1 MITVYLIRHSKTEK
15 TNNVL
20 NNDSLQLQNEKQ
32 LLSIDGELLAE
43 EKMNNSNLKNIDVLY
58 SSNYLRA
65 LGTAKYIA
73 RNNNLIINIHEGFGE
88 RKFGI
93 SSWNEIPEDFYDRQ
107 ASEENYKIGNGESQ
121 VDVRERMYKS
131 LMEVLEDDKKIAIV
145 THSTAM
151 LFLLM
156 KWCNITKENISYN
169 DKIIATTKVDN
180 CDIFELTFHDKFLRY
195 LNMYILLKYH
205 LTY

>member
-1 MITVYLIRHSKTEK
+1 MTTVYLVRHSKTEK
-15 TNNVL
+15 TNSVL
-20 NNDSLQLQNEKQ
+20 NSDSLQLQNEKQ

-43 EKMNNSNLKNIDVLY
+43 EKMNNNNLKNIDVLY

-73 RNNNLIINIHEGFGE
+73 KNNNLIINIHEGFGE

-93 SSWNEIPEDFYDRQ
+93 LNWNEIPEDFYDRQ
-107 ASEENYKIGNGESQ
+107 ESDENYKIGNGESQ
-121 VDVRERMYKS
+121 SEVRDRMYKS
-131 LMEVLEDDKKIAIV
+131 LIEVLEEDKKIAIV

-156 KWCNITKENISYN
+156 KWCDITKEHISYN
-169 DKIIATTKVDN
+169 GKIIADTKVKN
-180 CDIFELTFHDKFLRY
+180 CDIFELTFNNKDLVDIKKVS
-195 LNMYILLKYH
+195 NV
-205 LTY
+205 

>member
-1 MITVYLIRHSKTEK
+1 MTTVYLVRHSRTEK
-15 TNNVL
+15 TNSVL
-20 NNDSLQLQNEKQ
+20 NSDSLQLQNEKQ

-43 EKMNNSNLKNIDVLY
+43 EKMNNINLKNIDVLY

-73 RNNNLIINIHEGFGE
+73 KNNNLIINIHEGFGE

-93 SSWNEIPEDFYDRQ
+93 SNWNEIPEDFYDRQ
-107 ASEENYKIGNGESQ
+107 ASDETYKIGNGESQ

-180 CDIFELTFHDKFLRY
+180 CDIFELTFNDEKELI
-195 LNMYILLKYH
+195 NIKKVINV
-205 LTY
+205 

>member
-1 MITVYLIRHSKTEK
+1 MTTVYLVRHSKTEK
-15 TNNVL
+15 TNNAL
-20 NNDSLQLQNEKQ
+20 NSESLQLQNEKQ
-32 LLSIDGELLAE
+32 LLSIDGEILAE
-43 EKMNNSNLKNIDVLY
+43 DKMNNSNLKNIDVLY

-93 SSWNEIPEDFYDRQ
+93 SNWNEIPEDFYDRQ

-121 VDVRERMYKS
+121 VEVRERMYKA
-131 LMEVLEDDKKIAIV
+131 LMEVLEDNKRIAIV

-156 KWCNITKENISYN
+156 KWCNITKEHISYN
-169 DKIIATTKVDN
+169 DKIVADTKVDN
-180 CDIFELTFHDKFLRY
+180 CDIFELTFNNNKELVNIHKVI
-195 LNMYILLKYH
+195 NV
-205 LTY
+205 

>member
-1 MITVYLIRHSKTEK
+1 MTTVYLVRHSRTEK
-15 TNNVL
+15 TNSVL
-20 NNDSLQLQNEKQ
+20 NSDSLQLQNEKQ

-43 EKMNNSNLKNIDVLY
+43 EKMNNINLKNIDVLY

-73 RNNNLIINIHEGFGE
+73 KNNNLIINIHEGFGE

-93 SSWNEIPEDFYDRQ
+93 SNWNEIPEDFYDRQ
-107 ASEENYKIGNGESQ
+107 ASDETYKIGNGESQ
-121 VDVRERMYKS
+121 IEVRDRMYKS
-131 LMEVLEDDKKIAIV
+131 LIEVLEEDKKIAIV

-156 KWCNITKENISYN
+156 KWCDITKEHISYN
-169 DKIIATTKVDN
+169 DKIIADTKVEN
-180 CDIFELTFHDKFLRY
+180 CDIFELTFNNKDLVDIKKVS
-195 LNMYILLKYH
+195 NV
-205 LTY
+205 

>member
-93 SSWNEIPEDFYDRQ
+93 LNWNEIPEDFYDRQ

-121 VDVRERMYKS
+121 LEVKDRMYKS
-131 LMEVLEDDKKIAIV
+131 LMEVLEDNKKIAIV

-156 KWCNITKENISYN
+156 KWCDITKEHISYN
-169 DKIIATTKVDN
+169 DKIIADTKVDN
-180 CDIFELTFHDKFLRY
+180 CDIFELTFNNNKDLVDIKKVS
-195 LNMYILLKYH
+195 NV
-205 LTY
+205 

>member
-1 MITVYLIRHSKTEK
+1 MIKITTIYLIRHSKTEK
-15 TNNVL
+15 TNSVL

-32 LLSIDGELLAE
+32 FLSIDGELLAE
-43 EKMNNSNLKNIDVLY
+43 DKMNNSNLKNIDVLY

-88 RKFGI
+88 RKFGV
-93 SSWNEIPEDFYDRQ
+93 SNWNEIPEDFYDRQ
-107 ASEENYKIGNGESQ
+107 ESDEYYKIGNGESQ
-121 VDVRERMYKS
+121 VEVRDRMYKS
-131 LMEVLEDDKKIAIV
+131 LMEVLEEDKNIAIV

-156 KWCNITKENISYN
+156 KWCDITKEHISYN
-169 DKIIATTKVDN
+169 NKIIANTKVNN
-180 CDIFELTFHDKFLRY
+180 CDIFELIFNNNKNLIDIKKVS
-195 LNMYILLKYH
+195 NA
-205 LTY
+205 

>member
-1 MITVYLIRHSKTEK
+1 MTTVYLIRHSKSEK
-15 TNNVL
+15 INNIV
-20 NNDSLQLQNEKQ
+20 NSDNLQIQNEKQ
-32 LLSIDGELLAE
+32 FLSIEGEELAK
-43 EKMNNSNLKNIDVLY
+43 EKMNNDELKNIDALY

-73 RNNNLIINIHEGFGE
+73 RNNNITINIHEGFGE

-121 VDVRERMYKS
+121 VEVKERMYKS
-131 LMEVLEDDKKIAIV
+131 LMEVLDDDKKIAIV

-151 LFLLM
+151 LFLLK
-156 KWCNITKENISYN
+156 KWCNITDDGIYFN
-169 DKIIATTKVDN
+169 DKTISNLKIDN
-180 CDIFELTFHDKFLRY
+180 CDIFKLTFDENVSLIDIIK
-195 LNMYILLKYH
+195 I
-205 LTY
+205 

>member
-1 MITVYLIRHSKTEK
+1 MTTVYLIRHSKSEK
-15 TNNVL
+15 INNIV
-20 NNDSLQLQNEKQ
+20 NSDNLQIQNEKQ
-32 LLSIDGELLAE
+32 FLSIEGEELAK
-43 EKMNNSNLKNIDVLY
+43 EKMNNDELKNIDALY

-73 RNNNLIINIHEGFGE
+73 RSNNITINIHEGFGE

-156 KWCNITKENISYN
+156 KWCNITKDNIFYN

-180 CDIFELTFHDKFLRY
+180 CDIFELTFNDGKELI
-195 LNMYILLKYH
+195 NIKKVINV
-205 LTY
+205 

>member
-15 TNNVL
+15 THNVL

-43 EKMNNSNLKNIDVLY
+43 EKMNNSSLKNIDVLY

-93 SSWNEIPEDFYDRQ
+93 SNWNEIPEDFYDRQ

-121 VDVRERMYKS
+121 IEVRERMYKS

-156 KWCNITKENISYN
+156 KWCDITKDNIFYN
-169 DKIIATTKVDN
+169 DKIIADTKVDN
-180 CDIFELTFHDKFLRY
+180 CDIFELTFDNNKDLI
-195 LNMYILLKYH
+195 NIKKVSNV
-205 LTY
+205 

>member
-1 MITVYLIRHSKTEK
+1 MTTVYLIRHSKSEK
-15 TNNVL
+15 INNIV
-20 NNDSLQLQNEKQ
+20 NSDNLQIQNEKQ
-32 LLSIDGELLAE
+32 FLSIEGEELAK
-43 EKMNNSNLKNIDVLY
+43 EKMNNDELKNIDALY

-73 RNNNLIINIHEGFGE
+73 RNDNLTINIHEGFGE

-121 VDVRERMYKS
+121 VEVRERMYKA

-151 LFLLM
+151 LFLLK
-156 KWCNITKENISYN
+156 KWCNITDDGIYFN
-169 DKIIATTKVDN
+169 DKMISNLKIDN
-180 CDIFELTFHDKFLRY
+180 CDMFKLTFDENVSLIDIIK
-195 LNMYILLKYH
+195 I
-205 LTY
+205 

>member
-43 EKMNNSNLKNIDVLY
+43 EKMNNSSLKNIDVLY

-93 SSWNEIPEDFYDRQ
+93 SNWNEIPEDFYDRQ

-121 VDVRERMYKS
+121 IEVRERMYKS
-131 LMEVLEDDKKIAIV
+131 LMEVLEDDKRIAIV

-156 KWCNITKENISYN
+156 KWCDITKDNIFYN
-169 DKIIATTKVDN
+169 DKIIADTKVDN
-180 CDIFELTFHDKFLRY
+180 CDIFELTFDNNKDLVDIKKVS
-195 LNMYILLKYH
+195 NV
-205 LTY
+205 

>member
-1 MITVYLIRHSKTEK
+1 MINVYLIRHSKTEK
-15 TNNVL
+15 TNNFV
-20 NNDSLQLQNEKQ
+20 NSDNLQLQNEKQ
-32 LLSIDGELLAE
+32 FLSIDGELLAE
-43 EKMNNSNLKNIDVLY
+43 NKMNNSILKDIDILY

-73 RNNNLIINIHEGFGE
+73 RNNNIIINIHEGFGE

-180 CDIFELTFHDKFLRY
+180 CDIFELTFNDEKELI
-195 LNMYILLKYH
+195 NIKKVINV
-205 LTY
+205 

>member
-1 MITVYLIRHSKTEK
+1 MKEIYLMRHSEPLKCI
-15 TNNVL
+15 NIQ

-93 SSWNEIPEDFYDRQ
+93 SNWNEIPEDFYDRQ

-121 VDVRERMYKS
+121 IEVRDRMYKS
-131 LMEVLEDDKKIAIV
+131 LMEVLEEDKKIAIV

-156 KWCNITKENISYN
+156 KWCDITKEHISYN
-169 DKIIATTKVDN
+169 NKIIADSKVDN
-180 CDIFELTFHDKFLRY
+180 CDIFELTFDNNKDLIDIKKVS
-195 LNMYILLKYH
+195 NV
-205 LTY
+205 